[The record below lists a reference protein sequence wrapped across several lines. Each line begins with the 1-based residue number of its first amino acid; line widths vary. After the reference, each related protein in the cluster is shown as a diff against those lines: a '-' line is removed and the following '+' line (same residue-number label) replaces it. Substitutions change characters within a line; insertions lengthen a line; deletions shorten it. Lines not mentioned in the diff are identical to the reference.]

1 MSNLRY
7 SIKDLENITQIKAHT
22 IRIWEQRY
30 ALLTPKRTE
39 TNIRYYNE
47 DDLKKI
53 LNINLLYLSGVK
65 ISKIASLDNN
75 QIIHE
80 AKSLIINSFYE
91 KKSEIDQLILF
102 ILDYNGEEIK
112 NILEQEIKTKS
123 LDSVY
128 ENTILPVFQK
138 IGQLWQV
145 NSLHIIQ
152 EHYFSNIIREFFIT
166 QINTIQTTTPP
177 RGKALLFLH
186 DNEEHEFAL
195 LVYYYLLK
203 QKNYDCYYLGA
214 KTPISEISEIFEHVK
229 PHIVVTTLTTK
240 ITEIKMEKIEKK
252 LVNFSSHAKV
262 IISGGQVSSL
272 SSEGTKGLI
281 QINQINEFKT
291 WMDRYLKP

>member
-30 ALLTPKRTE
+30 ALLAPKRTD
-39 TNIRYYNE
+39 TNIRYYSE

-53 LNINLLYLSGVK
+53 LNINLLYSSGLK
-65 ISKIASLDNN
+65 ISKIASLDDH
-75 QIIHE
+75 QIINE

-102 ILDYNGEEIK
+102 ILDYNGKEIK
-112 NILEQEIKTKS
+112 KILEQELNTKS

-128 ENTILPVFQK
+128 ENIILPVLQK

-145 NSLHIIQ
+145 NSLQIIQ
-152 EHYFSNIIREFFIT
+152 EHYFSNIIREFFIAK
-166 QINTIQTTTPP
+166 IDAIQTKLPSK
-177 RGKALLFLH
+177 GKALLFLH
-186 DNEEHEFAL
+186 DTEEHEFAL

-203 QKNYDCYYLGA
+203 QHNYDCFYLGS
-214 KTPISEISEIFEHVK
+214 KTPISEISEIFDHIK
-229 PHIVVTTLTTK
+229 PQMVVTTLTTK

-252 LVNFSSHAKV
+252 LIDFGSQAKV
-262 IISGGQVSSL
+262 IISGGQITGLSINSSQ
-272 SSEGTKGLI
+272 GI
-281 QINQINEFKT
+281 VPINHISEFKT
-291 WMDRYLKP
+291 LMDKL